1 MIEILQWSTLAVC
14 GLIATARIPSAVR
27 GENRTLFWIFALMT
41 LAILLS
47 IEAPYVAIDRAL
59 GGFNLANL
67 ILRFVIFAAILC
79 VGIRVTR
86 GFGAAGGYRLLT
98 GRTGMAVLALV
109 SLAVVTGFLL
119 IDSGGSSAGLAHI
132 SAKGGTDALLVEY
145 YGAAGRAY
153 PAYVSLVLL
162 PAMVR
167 AVRSS
172 LPLPIRSAAFLLA
185 VGAVAI
191 ALTLFFPV
199 IPPTWGPAE
208 FVINYTAILCFVI
221 GLALIWAA
229 KVRYRTQRSGG
240 KGRLLK
246 TNRKNSQ
253 NH

>member
-14 GLIATARIPSAVR
+14 GLIAVARVPSAVR

-47 IEAPYVAIDRAL
+47 IEAPYVAIDQAL

-86 GFGAAGGYRLLT
+86 GFGATDGYRLLT

-109 SLAVVTGFLL
+109 SLAVVGVFLL
-119 IDSGGSSAGLAHI
+119 MDSRGSSSGLAQI
-132 SAKGGTDALLVEY
+132 STRGGRDAVLVEY

-167 AVRSS
+167 ALRSS
-172 LPLPIRSAAFLLA
+172 LPLPIRTAAFLLA

-199 IPPTWGPAE
+199 MPSGWGPAE
-208 FVINYTAILCFVI
+208 FVVNYTAVLCFVV

-229 KVRYRTQRSGG
+229 KVRYGRSAAEA
-240 KGRLLK
+240 RDFY
-246 TNRKNSQ
+246 
-253 NH
+253 